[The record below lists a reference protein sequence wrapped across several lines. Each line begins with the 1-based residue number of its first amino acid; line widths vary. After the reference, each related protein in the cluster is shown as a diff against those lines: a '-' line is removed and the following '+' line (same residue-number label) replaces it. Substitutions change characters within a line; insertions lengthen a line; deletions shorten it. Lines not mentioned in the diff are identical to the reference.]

1 MKGVKDLGIAV
12 AESRHAWRD
21 FVELF
26 AIEGRLASLRLV
38 RLIIFALLGGLLI
51 IIAWFL
57 LCLAGADTLHQRY
70 GWEWKYILLALAGFH
85 LAAALLVVLASR
97 NIGRR
102 LFFPATLAHIR
113 GREARDS
120 VPHLKITDLER
131 DRQIVEASLERAKV
145 AAAQAARQSEQEF
158 KAWITQPSVLA
169 SAAVIGFFLA
179 PRRPKNGMRL
189 ASPPGFTGSL
199 LPMILNQVMAAAIAS
214 VVSSLNEE
222 KDIKMR
228 VTPHR

>member
-1 MKGVKDLGIAV
+1 MRGVKNLGVAV
-12 AESRHAWRD
+12 AESRHVWRD

-51 IIAWFL
+51 IMAWFL
-57 LCLAGADTLHQRY
+57 LCLAGAETLHQRY

-85 LAAALLVVLASR
+85 FAAALLVVLALR
-97 NIGRR
+97 DTGRR

-113 GREARDS
+113 GRKDHHS
-120 VPHLKITDLER
+120 VPHLKITELER
-131 DRQIVEASLERAKV
+131 DRQVVEASLKRAKV

-158 KAWITQPSVLA
+158 KAWITKPSVLA

-179 PRRPKNGMRL
+179 PRRPRNGVRY

-214 VVSSLNEE
+214 AVSSLNEE
-222 KDIKMR
+222 KDIKKR
-228 VTPHR
+228 FTPHR